1 MARLNPAMSLEAM
14 TRAAEVQ
21 TPLIANDET
30 KRLGLGGMRYNRWE
44 EIVNQLAQMGKIK
57 SKPDPATLFS
67 WDPEAG
73 TAR

>member
-1 MARLNPAMSLEAM
+1 MFE
-14 TRAAEVQ
+14 
-21 TPLIANDET
+21 
-30 KRLGLGGMRYNRWE
+30 RLGLGGMRYNRWE

-57 SKPDPATLFS
+57 VKPDPASLFS